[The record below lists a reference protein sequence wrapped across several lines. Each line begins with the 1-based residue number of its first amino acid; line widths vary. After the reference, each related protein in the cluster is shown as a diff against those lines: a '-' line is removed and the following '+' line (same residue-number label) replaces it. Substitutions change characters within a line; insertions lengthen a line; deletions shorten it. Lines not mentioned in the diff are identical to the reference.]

1 MLFFWSVRNPLDLAV
16 MHVVTGTATAVSA
29 GQGQAVSRTYPP
41 PATYDIEVNQHQ
53 AEYVLLN
60 RNGT

>member
-1 MLFFWSVRNPLDLAV
+1 MLPFLFPNPLDTAV
-16 MHVVTGTATAVSA
+16 MHRVTGSVVAVAQGVGTATTTV
-29 GQGQAVSRTYPP
+29 YPP